1 MVWLLAILIYFL
13 PETHKHTLS
22 IFFIFFGHCSHLTL
36 TTQVLEDTYLIHVHT
51 DIVLLSHNL
60 CIGCVDISTFM
71 LYRLVAALAVVKDC
85 EMLGTTLMT
94 LGTDRFCYM
103 Q

>member
-1 MVWLLAILIYFL
+1 M
-13 PETHKHTLS
+13 
-22 IFFIFFGHCSHLTL
+22 
-36 TTQVLEDTYLIHVHT
+36 LEDTYLIHVHT

-85 EMLGTTLMT
+85 EMLGTTLND
-94 LGTDRFCYM
+94 L
-103 Q
+103 